1 MADYSE
7 LKRKAQ
13 EIRNEVKAGANTANR
28 VGLAIEELISALEAE
43 NQRAEQAEVSLGNA
57 VQALQDETEGL
68 QSMRDAIDVLGT
80 NKADKSALET
90 TNKAVEDTVKALET
104 TNKAVEGKQDK
115 LRYYTE
121 NTSTDTAVIK
131 VSHDTDEATLHED
144 KVEVGVDNC
153 VLLKSED
160 LLLGEESYIKVSPE
174 KVSVSSPQGKI
185 TDLIQTI
192 RSLEARIAN
201 LEAQLTNT
209 TEEP

>member
-28 VGLAIEELISALEAE
+28 VGLVIEELVNALEAE

-90 TNKAVEDTVKALET
+90 TNKAVE
-104 TNKAVEGKQDK
+104 GKQDK

-131 VSHDTDEATLHED
+131 VSHDTDEATFHED

-160 LLLGEESYIKVSPE
+160 LLLGEDSYIKVSPE

-192 RSLEARIAN
+192 RNLEARIAN
-201 LEAQLTNT
+201 LEA
-209 TEEP
+209 

>member
-1 MADYSE
+1 MTDYSE

-28 VGLAIEELISALEAE
+28 VGLAIEELVNALEAE
-43 NQRAEQAEVSLGNA
+43 NQRTEQAEVSLGNA

-90 TNKAVEDTVKALET
+90 TN
-104 TNKAVEGKQDK
+104 NAVEGKQDK

-185 TDLIQTI
+185 TDLTQTI

-209 TEEP
+209 KEEP